1 MSLGITPSTSEEL
14 KQLFIEIFYGKTDRV
29 NKINDDSIVSGVAYG
44 VGKVSG
50 KAEKDVVQAVSKLFP
65 DYSSGSQLDQC
76 AIDRSVS
83 PRFVASQS
91 STYIRVVATPGTQ
104 YIAGTHTFISLDGIQ
119 FDIEETKTVGDYGF
133 DYIKIRSIDSGLK
146 NNVKPATINKINPV
160 PSGHQYCINE
170 YQAIGGRDAED
181 DVLFRQR
188 IKDGG
193 NILSRGTIAMI
204 EQAFMF
210 VNSNILRVNHQGWN
224 SKGQLKLAI
233 VTQNGI
239 NLNNNELNTL
249 LTRGEKFFGLSEL
262 RKFGR
267 KSYGIELINIE
278 WQPFDISFRC
288 ELLPSFNPD
297 QIRIDIQTKISK
309 YIDFRYFN
317 AGVDKIE
324 WDNLLEIVKNT
335 KGVKYVPDEFFFPKT
350 DIVTNPNKLPRL
362 RGFVMLNLNGGLI
375 NTIQNTLNSV
385 YYPQNIDFSFQQTVL
400 RTI

>member
-1 MSLGITPSTSEEL
+1 MSLNITPSSSEER
-14 KQLFIEIFYGKTDRV
+14 KQLFLEILYGKTDRV
-29 NKINDDSIVSGVAYG
+29 NKITDDSIVGGISYG

-50 KAEKDVVQAVSKLFP
+50 KAEKDIVQAVSKLFP

-83 PRFVASQS
+83 ARFIASQS
-91 STYIRVVATPGTQ
+91 STYIRVVANPGTQ
-104 YIAGTHTFISLDGIQ
+104 YIAGTHTFVSLDGVQ
-119 FDIEETKTVGDYGF
+119 FDIEETKTIGVYGF
-133 DYIKIRSIDSGLK
+133 DYIKVRSVDVGVK
-146 NNVKPATINKINPV
+146 TNVKPATINKITPT
-160 PSGHQYCINE
+160 PSGHQFCVNE
-170 YQAIGGRDAED
+170 YQAVGGRDLED
-181 DVLFRQR
+181 DILFRQR

-193 NILSRGTIAMI
+193 NILSRGTLAMI
-204 EQAFMF
+204 EQAFMSI
-210 VNSNILRVNHQGWN
+210 NSNILRVNYQGIN

-239 NLNNNELNTL
+239 NLNNNELNAL

-262 RKFGR
+262 RPFGKR
-267 KSYGIELINIE
+267 SYGIELINIE

-335 KGVKYVPDEFFFPKT
+335 KGVKYVPDEFFYPRV
-350 DIVTNPNKLPRL
+350 DQITNPNKLPRL
-362 RGFVMLNLNGGLI
+362 RGFAMLNLQGGLV
-375 NTIQNTLNSV
+375 NTIQNTLNPI
-385 YYPQNIDFSFQQTVL
+385 YYPSNVDFSYLQTIL

>member
-1 MSLGITPSTSEEL
+1 MSLNITPSSSEER
-14 KQLFIEIFYGKTDRV
+14 KQLFLEILYGKTDRV
-29 NKINDDSIVSGVAYG
+29 NKITDDSIVGGISYG

-50 KAEKDVVQAVSKLFP
+50 KAEKDIVQAVSKLFP

-83 PRFVASQS
+83 ARFIASQS
-91 STYIRVVATPGTQ
+91 STYIRVVADPGTQ
-104 YIAGTHTFISLDGIQ
+104 YIAGTHTFVSLDGVQ
-119 FDIEETKTVGDYGF
+119 FDIEETKTIGVYGF
-133 DYIKIRSIDSGLK
+133 DYIKVRSVDVGVK
-146 NNVKPATINKINPV
+146 TNVKPATINKITPT
-160 PSGHQYCINE
+160 PSGHQFCVNE
-170 YQAIGGRDAED
+170 YQAVGGRDLED
-181 DVLFRQR
+181 DILFRQR

-193 NILSRGTIAMI
+193 NILSRGTLAMI
-204 EQAFMF
+204 EQAFMSI
-210 VNSNILRVNHQGWN
+210 NSNILRVNYQGIN

-239 NLNNNELNTL
+239 NLNNNELNAL

-262 RKFGR
+262 RPFGR
-267 KSYGIELINIE
+267 RSYGIELINIE

-335 KGVKYVPDEFFFPKT
+335 KGVKYVPDEFFFPRV
-350 DIVTNPNKLPRL
+350 DILTSYNKLPRL
-362 RGFVMLNLNGGLI
+362 RGFAMLNLQGGLV
-375 NTIQNTLNSV
+375 NTIQNTLNPI
-385 YYPQNIDFSFQQTVL
+385 YYPSNVDFSYLQTIL